1 MGEEVLTRLMSMTN
15 VVCHANMDN
24 LINVMVSGLVK
35 CKYCSIFYQNKVLQY
50 ASVGVMSLTKICV
63 HKYRYGNFCA

>member
-1 MGEEVLTRLMSMTN
+1 MGEEVLTRLMSMTITN

-35 CKYCSIFYQNKVLQY
+35 C
-50 ASVGVMSLTKICV
+50 
-63 HKYRYGNFCA
+63 